1 MDNLRFAVMG
11 TGFWAGYQVSAWFEV
26 GGVELVAAYNRTRSR
41 AEAFAERF
49 GSPRVYDD
57 PEVLF
62 ESEQLDFVDII
73 TEAQAHA
80 PLVALAA
87 RYRVPVICQKP
98 MAADCTTAQ
107 EMLRV
112 CEEAGI
118 PFFVHENFRYQ
129 RPLRAVKEV
138 LDTGQIGRPFR
149 ARIQFVHHN
158 PVIFENQPLLKTL
171 ERFAVADLGV
181 HLLDLARFYF
191 GEPDSLYCQTHRTRA
206 DIAGEDVATL
216 VLRIGE
222 LACTC
227 EISYST
233 RTEWGHFPETF
244 VYVEGDQGTLELGP
258 DCRIHVTT
266 ESGTLVRQ
274 VVPPRY
280 DWADPDYALVHASIV
295 DANRALL
302 EALRTGQPPETS
314 AEDNIKTVSL
324 MCAAYDSA
332 QHNQVIQLT

>member
-1 MDNLRFAVMG
+1 MDKLRFAVFG
-11 TGFWAGYQVSAWFEV
+11 TGFWAGYQVPAWFEV
-26 GGVELVAAYNRTRSR
+26 GGVELVAVYNRTRAR
-41 AEAFAERF
+41 AEAFAARF

-57 PEVLF
+57 PEELF
-62 ESEQLDFVDII
+62 RSEQLDFVDII
-73 TEAQAHA
+73 TEVQAHA
-80 PLVALAA
+80 PLVELAA

-107 EMLRV
+107 AMVRA
-112 CEEAGI
+112 CEETGI
-118 PFFVHENFRYQ
+118 PFFIHENFRYQ

-138 LDTGQIGRPFR
+138 LAAGQIGQPFR

-171 ERFAVADLGV
+171 ERFAVADMGV

-191 GEPDSLYCQTHRTRA
+191 GEPDSIYCQTYRTRD

-216 VLRIGE
+216 VLRIAGMI
-222 LACTC
+222 CTC

-244 VYVEGDQGTLELGP
+244 VYVEGDRGTVELGP
-258 DCRIHVTT
+258 DCRLRVTD
-266 ESGTLVRQ
+266 EDGTRVRA

-295 DANRALL
+295 EANRALL
-302 EALRTGQPPETS
+302 DALRTGRPPETS
-314 AEDNIKTVSL
+314 AEDNIKTVNL

-332 QHNQVIQLT
+332 QQNQVIHL